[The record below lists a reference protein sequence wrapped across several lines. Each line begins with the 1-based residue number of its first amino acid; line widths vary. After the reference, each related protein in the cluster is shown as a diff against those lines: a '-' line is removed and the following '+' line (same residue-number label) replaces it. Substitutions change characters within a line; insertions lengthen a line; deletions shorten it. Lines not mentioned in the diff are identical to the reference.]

1 MMYALGDMDGVI
13 CLAGALCKT
22 WALLFTGEFG
32 GLVRCSLQQARIT
45 HVRGEVWARAMLSS
59 GKLRTYPR
67 ARGSLVVEIRLHLCG
82 IDLPTCAGEF
92 GALSLWVVSLVRLTH
107 VCREVW

>member
-32 GLVRCSLQQARIT
+32 LVILIKHLINAN
-45 HVRGEVWARAMLSS
+45 
-59 GKLRTYPR
+59 YPR
-67 ARGSLVVEIRLHLCG
+67 ARGSLSCPSPETQPVNK
-82 IDLPTCAGEF
+82 LPTCAGEF
-92 GALSLWVVSLVRLTH
+92 GGSVRIYPKVVMTYPRVQRSLVVRVFL
-107 VCREVW
+107 VCS